1 MIAATSTAS
10 RLRQIV
16 PGKVHLRGVIAV
28 KGKEERRAV
37 MICGPPYAQAQAA
50 ARALAAAVPIKDRW
64 RAQLNPVS
72 TACTRRPA
80 ALSPG
85 PDMARDRNTL
95 TGGSAAAL
103 AAALLAASC
112 APAAPVAKPDSDAP
126 TIVSLNPC
134 LDAILVEIAPPD
146 QVLALSHYSRDPGGS
161 SIPAEVALG
170 YGVTGGTAEE
180 VIALQPDLVL
190 ASIFLPQ
197 PTRSALERAGLKVA
211 TFGSPATVAESAAQV
226 REVATLAGQGARG
239 EALAARIAAAPS
251 APSQPISALLWQPGE
266 IVAGEQT
273 LIAELLRQEGF
284 TSHAAARGM
293 KQADAVTLEQVL
305 ADPPQVLLVAG
316 DAPGQRHPLVA
327 DVYKSMMV
335 APFDPSLIYCGG
347 PTIPKA
353 RARLRAIR
361 AEAEARI

>member
-1 MIAATSTAS
+1 MGHES
-10 RLRQIV
+10 
-16 PGKVHLRGVIAV
+16 
-28 KGKEERRAV
+28 
-37 MICGPPYAQAQAA
+37 
-50 ARALAAAVPIKDRW
+50 W
-64 RAQLNPVS
+64 RN
-72 TACTRRPA
+72 A
-80 ALSPG
+80 AL
-85 PDMARDRNTL
+85 
-95 TGGSAAAL
+95 TGALCLVAA
-103 AAALLAASC
+103 C
-112 APAAPVAKPDSDAP
+112 APAAPDTGGDAAP

-146 QVLALSHYSRDPGGS
+146 QVLALSHYSRDPS
-161 SIPAEVALG
+161 SASIPAGIAAR

-180 VIALQPDLVL
+180 VIAQKPDLVL

-211 TFGSPATVAESAAQV
+211 TFGSPATIAESVAQV
-226 REVATLAGQGARG
+226 REVAALAGRKNAG
-239 EALAARIAAAPS
+239 EALATRMAAPPP
-251 APSQPISALLWQPGE
+251 APGNPIDALLWQPGE

-273 LIAELLRQEGF
+273 LIAELLREQGF
-284 TSHAAARGM
+284 TSHAARRGLG
-293 KQADAVTLEQVL
+293 QADRVSLEHVL

-316 DAPGQRHPLVA
+316 DAAGQRHPLLQGQFKA
-327 DVYKSMMV
+327 MHI